1 MAVGNLD
8 QTTILLIALIVVL
21 VLVAAWW
28 YMYGRQPP
36 TCKANA
42 KTPPAH
48 NGKSGKPFTGHH
60 SNWHLG
66 SEDSG
71 HGGSMHRDPTV
82 HHLATHARAN
92 PHNTTAA
99 KCGPG
104 QSAVTH
110 TGPGGVKTQVCVS
123 SAAANSMQCGGNWD
137 PESVAQLHSLS
148 TMGSLDV
155 TTDPHLAHA
164 AAGRRGHGSAPPGIS
179 VHSST
184 SA

>member
-8 QTTILLIALIVVL
+8 QTTVLLIALVL
-21 VLVAAWW
+21 VLILVAAWW

-36 TCKANA
+36 RCKADA
-42 KTPPAH
+42 KTPQTT
-48 NGKSGKPFTGHH
+48 GKKTFTGHH
-60 SNWHLG
+60 SNWYLG

-71 HGGSMHRDPTV
+71 HGGSMHREPTV

-104 QSAVTH
+104 QAAVTH
-110 TGPGGVKTQVCVS
+110 VSPGGAKTQICVS
-123 SAAANSMQCGGNWD
+123 TAAANSMQCGGNWD

-155 TTDPHLAHA
+155 STDPHLAHA